1 MKNRR
6 RTRRGRAKRWIYN
19 GFGCW
24 FHIRRSGN
32 ATFVAAS
39 RGEWVLDDAKTQ
51 VSHPSRTSAMR
62 AAEHIARAA
71 KWKPSRRA
79 KPLGFGQWGGWLDV
93 PPTPAMTA
101 WVESEWHRMNRDDG

>member
-39 RGEWVLDDAKTQ
+39 RGEWVLDDAIFDG
-51 VSHPSRTSAMR
+51 V
-62 AAEHIARAA
+62 IAVV
-71 KWKPSRRA
+71 
-79 KPLGFGQWGGWLDV
+79 D
-93 PPTPAMTA
+93 PA
-101 WVESEWHRMNRDDG
+101 